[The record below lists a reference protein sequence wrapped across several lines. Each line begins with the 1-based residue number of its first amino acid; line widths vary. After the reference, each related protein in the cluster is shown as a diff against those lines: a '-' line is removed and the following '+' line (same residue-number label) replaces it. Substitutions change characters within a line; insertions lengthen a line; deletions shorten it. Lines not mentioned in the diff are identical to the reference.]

1 MAILKG
7 NYNSSNNTY
16 IQVDDSAKQWSL
28 LKATPEQYQT
38 TSGNLQF
45 TEKGIETLKIN
56 AGFSNITGLANFS
69 DAKNQDLFGPNP
81 LEGIKNQR
89 NEALAL
95 YADSLTRAEKED
107 QIINQPDT
115 ALSALLGSST
125 SATLEQDSNFSVEQP
140 PSSFSLPNAS
150 SGYTQGTA
158 RAVGSTNTSNIL
170 KYPLDMDLT
179 IQDHLAITSAKY
191 RAAGRLPGIGAIGIG
206 TLGSSTQTTQFLRTR
221 NEELGKTILLPMPN
235 EIADQNSVSWG
246 PGEFGG
252 IAGALADPVARRLL
266 GTPDKTKDNLDDREG
281 KNVFEK
287 LKNQVGAYAQEQFD
301 RAAAIADQ
309 QFVRRRFLLGAAA
322 KAASFVNINV
332 DVGAVVQRIGGVV
345 ENPNL
350 ELLFNGPGLR
360 TFSFQIRFAP
370 RNASESTIVRKIIRE
385 FKQTMAV
392 RRGQIEGYTNEGGA
406 NLLLGTPDIYRIQY
420 RRGTQNQE
428 EIKGLNKFKTCA
440 LTDFSVNYTQ
450 GRWAAYAADSQPVT
464 TLITMSFTELA
475 PIYRDDYE
483 TQEFA
488 DDDVG
493 F

>member
-16 IQVDDSAKQWSL
+16 IQVDDAAKQWSL
-28 LKATPEQYQT
+28 LKATPEQYQS

-95 YADSLTRAEKED
+95 YANSLSNAERED

-115 ALSALLGSST
+115 ALSAFLSSNI
-125 SATLEQDSNFSVEQP
+125 SETLEQDSNFSVEEP
-140 PSSFSLPNAS
+140 SSSFSLPNAS
-150 SGYTQGTA
+150 SGYTSGTA
-158 RAVGSTNTSNIL
+158 RAVGSNNTSNIL
-170 KYPLDMDLT
+170 KYPIDMDLQ

-191 RAAGRLPGIGAIGIG
+191 RPGGLPGIGIG
-206 TLGSSTQTTQFLRTR
+206 TFGGSTQTSQFLRTR

-246 PGEFGG
+246 SGEFGG
-252 IAGALADPVARRLL
+252 IAGSLFGPTADRLL
-266 GTPDKTKDNLDDREG
+266 GGQLRDDEKKQEG
-281 KNVFEK
+281 EKIIDK
-287 LKNQVGAYAQEQFD
+287 LKNFAGETGQYFTD
-301 RAAAIADQ
+301 LTNAATSIADQ
-309 QFVRRRFLLGAAA
+309 QFIRRRFLLGAAA
-322 KAASFVNINV
+322 KAASFVNVNV
-332 DVGAVVQRIGGVV
+332 DVGAVVQRVGGVV

-360 TFSFQIRFAP
+360 TFSFQIRFTP
-370 RNASESTIVRKIIRE
+370 RNKSESIVVRKIIRE

-392 RRGQIEGYTNEGGA
+392 RRGQVEGYTNAGGS
-406 NLLLGTPDIYRIQY
+406 NLLLGTPDVYRIQY
-420 RRGTQNQE
+420 RRGSTTQE

-450 GRWAAYAADSQPVT
+450 GRWAAYAADSQPVS
-464 TLITMSFTELA
+464 TLITMSFAEIA

-483 TQEFA
+483 TQNFD

>member
-16 IQVDDSAKQWSL
+16 IQVDDAAKQWSL

-56 AGFSNITGLANFS
+56 AGFGNITGLANFS

-95 YADSLTRAEKED
+95 YANSLSVADRED
-107 QIINQPDT
+107 QIINQPGT
-115 ALSALLGSST
+115 ALSALLDSNT
-125 SATLEQDSNFSVEQP
+125 SETLEQDSNFSVEQP

-150 SGYTQGTA
+150 SGYTSGTA
-158 RAVGSTNTSNIL
+158 RAVGSNNTSNIL
-170 KYPLDMDLT
+170 KYPIDMDLT

-191 RAAGRLPGIGAIGIG
+191 RPGGLPGIGG
-206 TLGSSTQTTQFLRTR
+206 TQFGSTQTSQFLRTR

-246 PGEFGG
+246 SGEFGG
-252 IAGALADPVARRLL
+252 IAGSLFGPTADRLL
-266 GTPDKTKDNLDDREG
+266 GGQLRDDEKKQEG
-281 KNVFEK
+281 EDIVNK
-287 LKNQVGAYAQEQFD
+287 LKNFAGETGQYFKD
-301 RAAAIADQ
+301 LTSAATGIADQ
-309 QFVRRRFLLGAAA
+309 QFIRRRFLLGAAA
-322 KAASFVNINV
+322 KAASFVNVNV
-332 DVGAVVQRIGGVV
+332 DVGAVVQRVGGVV

-360 TFSFQIRFAP
+360 TFSFQIRFTP
-370 RNASESTIVRKIIRE
+370 RNKSESIIVRKIIRE

-392 RRGQIEGYTNEGGA
+392 RRGQIEGYTNAGGS
-406 NLLLGTPDIYRIQY
+406 NLLLGTPDVYRIQY
-420 RRGTQNQE
+420 RRGTENQE

-450 GRWAAYAADSQPVT
+450 GRWAAYAADSQPVS
-464 TLITMSFTELA
+464 TLITMSFAELA

-483 TQEFA
+483 TQDFD

>member
-1 MAILKG
+1 MAING
-7 NYNSSNNTY
+7 NFNGVNGTY
-16 IQVDDSAKQWSL
+16 IQVDPDLKQWSL
-28 LKATPEQYQT
+28 FKATPEQYQ
-38 TSGNLQF
+38 SGGGNLQF

-95 YADSLTRAEKED
+95 YADSLSVVEREE
-107 QIINQPDT
+107 QIINRPGT
-115 ALSALLGSST
+115 ALSALLGSNT
-125 SATLEQDSNFSVEQP
+125 SETLEQDSNFSVEQP

-158 RAVGSTNTSNIL
+158 RAVGSNNTSNIL
-170 KYPLDMDLT
+170 KYPIDMDLT

-191 RAAGRLPGIGAIGIG
+191 RPGGLPGIGIG
-206 TLGSSTQTTQFLRTR
+206 TFGGSTQTSQFLRTR

-266 GTPDKTKDNLDDREG
+266 GGTLDKTKDNLDEREG
-281 KNVFEK
+281 KNVLEK
-287 LKNQVGAYAQEQFD
+287 LKNQVGAYAGEQFN
-301 RAAAIADQ
+301 RAAEIAGQ

-370 RNASESTIVRKIIRE
+370 RNASESAIVRKIIRE

-392 RRGQIEGYTNEGGA
+392 KRGQVEGYTNQEGE
-406 NLLLGTPDIYRIQY
+406 NLLLGTPDVYRIQY
-420 RRGTQNQE
+420 RRGTENQE

-464 TLITMSFTELA
+464 TLITMSFAELA
-475 PIYRDDYE
+475 PIYRDDYDDFE
-483 TQEFA
+483 Q

>member
-16 IQVDDSAKQWSL
+16 IQVDTVLKQWSL
-28 LKATPEQYQT
+28 LKATPEQYQ
-38 TSGNLQF
+38 SGGGNLQF
-45 TEKGIETLKIN
+45 TEKGIDTLKIN
-56 AGFSNITGLANFS
+56 AGFGNIDGLDNFS
-69 DAKNQDLFGPNP
+69 DAKNQDLFGANP
-81 LEGIKNQR
+81 LKGIKDQR
-89 NEALAL
+89 NEALTL
-95 YADSLTRAEKED
+95 YADSLGPAEKEN
-107 QIINQPDT
+107 QIINQPGT
-115 ALSALLGSST
+115 ALSALLSSNN

-140 PSSFSLPNAS
+140 PSSFSLPNAT
-150 SGYTQGTA
+150 SGYTQGSA

-170 KYPLDMDLT
+170 KYPIDMDLT

-191 RAAGRLPGIGAIGIG
+191 RPGGLPGIGIG
-206 TLGSSTQTTQFLRTR
+206 TFGGSTQTTQFLRTR

-246 PGEFGG
+246 SGEFDG
-252 IAGALADPVARRLL
+252 IAGSLFEPTARRLFGGDL
-266 GTPDKTKDNLDDREG
+266 NKDETKKEG
-281 KNVFEK
+281 ENFIDK
-287 LKNQVGAYAQEQFD
+287 LKNAAGETGQYFKELGG
-301 RAAAIADQ
+301 RAVDIADQ
-309 QFVRRRFLLGAAA
+309 TFVRRRFLLGAAA
-322 KAASFVNINV
+322 KAASFVDVNV
-332 DVGAVVQRIGGVV
+332 DVGAVVQRVGGVV

-360 TFSFQIRFAP
+360 TFSFQIRFTP
-370 RNASESTIVRKIIRE
+370 RNKSESIIVRKIIRE

-392 RRGQIEGYTNEGGA
+392 RRGQVEGYTNEGGA

-420 RRGTQNQE
+420 RRGSTTQE

-450 GRWAAYAADSQPVT
+450 GRWAAYAADSQPVS
-464 TLITMSFTELA
+464 TLITMSFAELA

-483 TQEFA
+483 TQNFD